1 MGKIESGEQVSVSA
15 ARDIS
20 KGWGEPEHGWESQD
34 LLIDGD
40 AYFALVVEAIN
51 SATTKVY
58 LESYIFEFDSLGRRL
73 IDALFDA
80 QARGV
85 EVKVLVD
92 GVGSA
97 NLIGS
102 MLRPLREQGLE
113 IRVHHPLPWQIIPS
127 VSLTRGLG
135 LPSLLRIFS
144 YANSRNHRKMVLVDG
159 RIAFVGSLN
168 VSEVHL
174 AEIMGER
181 AWHDLGVRVEGDL
194 CALLEMTF
202 LKVWGKSWRAGK
214 RGILSPLLFTT
225 RSVGKN
231 ANDWIVRND
240 GRALRHASF
249 QQRLRAIRNA
259 QQRIWIANA
268 YFVPSGALLRAL
280 MAAAKRGVDVR
291 VLLPKISDVHFMP
304 WVSRAFYESL
314 VKFGVRVYEYTPR
327 VLHAKAMLL
336 DKTCWIGSS
345 NLNHRSLLHDYELD
359 VVLSDSRLLAGLEES
374 FLRDFLN
381 SNRVDK
387 LSLEDQPLI
396 QRLVVGILLYFR
408 HLL

>member
-1 MGKIESGEQVSVSA
+1 MGKIEAGEQVSVSVA
-15 ARDIS
+15 HDIS
-20 KGWGEPEHGWESQD
+20 TSWREPEEGWESQN

-40 AYFALVVEAIN
+40 TYFARVIESIN
-51 SATTKVY
+51 LATTKVY

-73 IDALFDA
+73 IESLFAA

-113 IRVHHPLPWQIIPS
+113 IRVHHPLPWQIFPLFSI
-127 VSLTRGLG
+127 SLGFG

-144 YANSRNHRKMVLVDG
+144 YANSRNHRKTVLVDG
-159 RIAFVGSLN
+159 RMAFVGSLN

-174 AEIMGER
+174 AQVMGER
-181 AWHDLGVRVEGDL
+181 AWHDLGVSVEGEL
-194 CALLEMTF
+194 CGLLEIAF
-202 LKVWGKSWRAGK
+202 LKAWARSWRAGK
-214 RGILSPLLFTT
+214 RGILSPRPFPI
-225 RSVGKN
+225 RVGNRN

-240 GRALRHASF
+240 GRALRHAAF
-249 QQRLRAIRNA
+249 QQRLRAIRGA
-259 QQRIWIANA
+259 QKRIWIANA
-268 YFVPSGALLRAL
+268 YFVPSGELLRAL

-291 VLLPKISDVHFMP
+291 ILLPRISDVHFMP
-304 WVSRAFYESL
+304 WVARAFYESL
-314 VKFGVRVYEYTPR
+314 VKFGVRVFEYKPR

-336 DKTCWIGSS
+336 DKSCWIGSS

-359 VVLSDSRLLAGLEES
+359 LVLSESRVLAALEES
-374 FLRDFLN
+374 FRRDFLN

-396 QRLVVGILLYFR
+396 QRLVVGFLLYFR